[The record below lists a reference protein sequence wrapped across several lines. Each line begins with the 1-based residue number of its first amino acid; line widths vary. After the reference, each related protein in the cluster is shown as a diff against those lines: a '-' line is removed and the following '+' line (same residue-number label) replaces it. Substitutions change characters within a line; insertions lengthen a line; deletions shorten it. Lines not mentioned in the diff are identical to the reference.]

1 MREGGPGWG
10 VGFAEAA
17 QQATVEILQGY
28 VCDFAPLAGN
38 RTLGI
43 GEMVNLGRG
52 ADRGW
57 VEKPSPDPMSGR
69 WGKQREERTDKEI
82 LDKGRGAEWRGN
94 GEAGTGGASGLFYF
108 EACRGGFGGKYLHD
122 AGAWAYVD

>member
-1 MREGGPGWG
+1 
-10 VGFAEAA
+10 
-17 QQATVEILQGY
+17 
-28 VCDFAPLAGN
+28 
-38 RTLGI
+38 
-43 GEMVNLGRG
+43 MVNLGRG

-69 WGKQREERTDKEI
+69 WGKQREERPDKEI

-122 AGAWAYVD
+122 AGGVGVRGLRESGRCQCCSI